1 MMAKIRATLRAAAL
15 LKHPVREIARHPGEF
30 TLRVLKAFKANQGIL
45 LAGAVAYY
53 TLLSLIPFLLLLML
67 VLSRIVDRTMLFSTL
82 TEYLE
87 FLAPGAGVALVDNLR
102 AVLDSGSL
110 VGVVVTITMLLTS
123 ALAFAVLENAM
134 SVIFFHRVKIRRRR
148 FLFSA
153 MLPYSFMLSLS
164 VGLFVMTIVSGKLAA
179 LAEQH
184 ALLSNYLLYL
194 VGVAGEVLVLTAI
207 YHVMPVGRMSW
218 RHAFLGGATATVLWE
233 ITRHILRWYFGSIS
247 HIQEVYGS
255 FTTTIAVL
263 LSVEFAAILLLLG
276 AQVIAEYERLLLEP
290 PDAAPKPMR
299 TGS

>member
-1 MMAKIRATLRAAAL
+1 MAKIRAALRSAEL
-15 LKHPVREIARHPGEF
+15 LQHPIREILSRPGAF
-30 TLRVLKAFKANQGIL
+30 ALKVLKAFKANQGIL

-67 VLSRIVDRTMLFSTL
+67 VLSRFIDRTMLLSTL

-87 FLAPGAGVALVDNLR
+87 FVAPGAGLAIVDNLR
-102 AVLDSGSL
+102 AVLDNGGL
-110 VGVVVTITMLLTS
+110 VGVVVTATMLLTS
-123 ALAFAVLENAM
+123 GLAFAVLENAM
-134 SVIFFHRVKIRRRR
+134 SVIFYHRVKMRRRR
-148 FLFSA
+148 FVFSA
-153 MLPYSFMLSLS
+153 LLPYSFMLSLS
-164 VGLFVMTIVSGKLAA
+164 VGLFVMTIVSGKLAL

-194 VGVAGEVLVLTAI
+194 LGVAGEVLVLTAI

-218 RHAFLGGATATVLWE
+218 RHAFIGGGTATVLWE

-290 PDAAPKPMR
+290 VDAPPKPMR
-299 TGS
+299 T